1 MKIQFLAI
9 IFLLLQ
15 TNSFVYSNNNVVLA
29 YKINGKIIT
38 NIDIEN
44 EKSYLISLNNNL
56 KTIEKKQLIQI
67 ARESILREK
76 IKKIEL
82 DKYYVFDQDNPQLEI
97 VFKQFYKKIGFNNE
111 QEFSDHLKKHNL
123 NITDI
128 KKKIQIENTWN
139 QFIYNK
145 FKKQIFIDKSKLIK
159 RINNSDKTNKSFLL
173 SEIIFKNKKGALQ
186 KELIKKINESII
198 EIGFGNTANIYSIA
212 ESNKFAGSV
221 GWIDERS
228 LSKKI
233 LNEIQELKAGE
244 YTQIII
250 VGSNSLII
258 KIQDIKFNEI
268 EINQEEELKK
278 LVLVETD
285 KQLETFSRIHFSR
298 IKLNTTIN
306 EY

>member
-1 MKIQFLAI
+1 MVLA
-9 IFLLLQ
+9 FLL
-15 TNSFVYSNNNVVLA
+15 
-29 YKINGKIIT
+29 
-38 NIDIEN
+38 IDR
-44 EKSYLISLNNNL
+44 SL
-56 KTIEKKQLIQI
+56 K
-67 ARESILREK
+67 
-76 IKKIEL
+76 
-82 DKYYVFDQDNPQLEI
+82 DV
-97 VFKQFYKKIGFNNE
+97 
-111 QEFSDHLKKHNL
+111 
-123 NITDI
+123 

-139 QFIYNK
+139 QFIYDK

-159 RINNSDKTNKSFLL
+159 RINSSDKTNKSFLL

-186 KELIKKINESII
+186 KEMIKKINESII

-221 GWIDERS
+221 GWIDESS

-233 LNEIQELKAGE
+233 LNEIRELKTGE
-244 YTQIII
+244 YTQIIV

-258 KIQDIKFNEI
+258 KIQDIRFNEI

-278 LVLVETD
+278 LVSVETN